1 MSNISKNQCGF
12 TVLEV
17 VVTITVAGFIMIGLS
32 VMMTNLYAVSDKSR
46 DLILVNSTAED
57 KFEDLRSSTFL
68 GLSDGTY
75 DFTTEL
81 PTSLGEPRL
90 AIYTVADSSLANVGS
105 AVKEITMTITYTNR
119 GSASTY
125 EYSGYVG
132 ELGVGQY

>member
-1 MSNISKNQCGF
+1 MSDIFNNQRGF
-12 TVLEV
+12 TILEV

-81 PTSLGEPRL
+81 PTSLGEPRS
-90 AIYTVADSSLANVGS
+90 ASYTIADSSLANVGP

-125 EYSGYVG
+125 EYSGYIG

>member
-1 MSNISKNQCGF
+1 MSNISNNQRGF

-81 PTSLGEPRL
+81 PTSLGEPRS
-90 AIYTVADSSLANVGS
+90 ATYTIADSALINVGT